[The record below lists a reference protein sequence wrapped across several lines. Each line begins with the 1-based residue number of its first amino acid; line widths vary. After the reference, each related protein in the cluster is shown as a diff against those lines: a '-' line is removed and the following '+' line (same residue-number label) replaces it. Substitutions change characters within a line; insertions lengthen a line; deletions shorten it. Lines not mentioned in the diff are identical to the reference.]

1 MNRSFWVVGR
11 VRSTNPWTTMP
22 ASSRSFSTKSFTASL
37 PSTVEKVTSAP
48 AAFTCLA
55 TTAAP
60 PAKTSVRSC
69 LTLKVGDL
77 AVAPSREQVL

>member
-1 MNRSFWVVGR
+1 
-11 VRSTNPWTTMP
+11 MP
-22 ASSRSFSTKSFTASL
+22 ASARSFSTKSLAASL

-60 PAKTSVRSC
+60 PAKISVCSC
-69 LTLKVGDL
+69 LTLNVGDF
-77 AVAPSREQVL
+77 AVAPSSEQVL